1 MKINSYSFGS
11 ITINSKIYQKDIIV
25 FPEKV
30 RSNWI
35 RIKGHSL
42 ELEDIKEIITYHPET
57 LVLGTGAYGSMTIP
71 SSTREALSKKK
82 IKLIAED
89 TKKACTLFN
98 EHIKNNIKTVGAFHL
113 TC

>member
-11 ITINSKIYQKDIIV
+11 ITINSKSYQKDIIV

-30 RSNWI
+30 RPNWI

-42 ELEDIKEIITYHPET
+42 ELADLAEIIDYNPET
-57 LVLGTGAYGSMTIP
+57 LIIGTGAYGSMTVP
-71 SSTREALSKKK
+71 SSTKDALSRRK

-98 EHIKNNIKTVGAFHL
+98 ENIKNNIKTVGAFHL

>member
-11 ITINSKIYQKDIIV
+11 ITIDNKIYQKDIIV

-30 RSNWI
+30 RPNWI
-35 RIKGHSL
+35 RITGHSL
-42 ELEDIKEIITYHPET
+42 ELEDIKEIIAYNPET
-57 LVLGTGAYGSMTIP
+57 LIIGTGAYGSMTVP
-71 SSTREALSKKK
+71 SSTKEALSRRK

-89 TKKACTLFN
+89 TKKACALFN
-98 EHIKNNIKTVGAFHL
+98 ENIKNNIKTVGTFHL

>member
-30 RSNWI
+30 RPNWI

-42 ELEDIKEIITYHPET
+42 ELEDIKEIIAYHPET
-57 LVLGTGAYGSMTIP
+57 LVIGTGAYGSMTVP

>member
-30 RSNWI
+30 RPNWI

-42 ELEDIKEIITYHPET
+42 EPEDIKEIIGYHPEI
-57 LVLGTGAYGSMTIP
+57 LVIGTGAYGSMTVP

-98 EHIKNNIKTVGAFHL
+98 EHIKNKTKTVGAFHL

>member
-1 MKINSYSFGS
+1 MKIDNYSFGS

-30 RSNWI
+30 HPNWI

-42 ELEDIKEIITYHPET
+42 ELEDIKEIIDYNPKT
-57 LVLGTGAYGSMTIP
+57 LIIGTGAYGSMTVP
-71 SSTREALSKKK
+71 SSTRDALSKRR
-82 IKLIAED
+82 IKLLTEN
-89 TKKACTLFN
+89 TKKACNLFN
-98 EHIKNNIKTVGAFHL
+98 EHIKNNIKTVGVFHL

>member
-1 MKINSYSFGS
+1 MKIDNYSFGA

-30 RSNWI
+30 RPNWI

-42 ELEDIKEIITYHPET
+42 ELEDIKEIIAYNPET
-57 LVLGTGAYGSMTIP
+57 LIIGTGAYGSMTVP
-71 SSTREALSKKK
+71 SSTRDTLSKKK
-82 IKLIAED
+82 IKLIAEK

-98 EHIKNNIKTVGAFHL
+98 KHIKNNTKTVEAFHL

>member
-11 ITINSKIYQKDIIV
+11 ITIENKTYQKDIIV
-25 FPEKV
+25 LPEKV
-30 RSNWI
+30 CPNWI

-42 ELEDIKEIITYHPET
+42 APEDIKEIIDYHPEI
-57 LVLGTGAYGSMTIP
+57 LIIGTGAYGSMTVP
-71 SSTREALSKKK
+71 SSTTDELSKKK
-82 IKLIAED
+82 IKLISED